1 MNDKLNLKEWLT
13 FHKDHDQ
20 MRKLFYQM
28 DAKMKYIHGKGY
40 YIMNFQPNKIEIGN
54 NDVFFEELGTMTQQD
69 YQALMDHNIYT
80 LSFLAIAS
88 YSDCLDFLKP
98 SFLNEHFEEFVPFLP
113 TEDVLY
119 YRSVMQGKKYY
130 YLNDYANIQQQQS
143 GLDEVKSGDAS
154 NQHQRSLVKATA
166 AGKIYQGEEEHLS
179 NAAFVN
185 VVVLSSFVVASTLIT
200 LLTVML
206 VALK

>member
-1 MNDKLNLKEWLT
+1 MNDKVNLKEWLT

-20 MRKLFYQM
+20 MRNLFYQM
-28 DAKMKYIHGKGY
+28 DAKMKYIHSRGY
-40 YIMNFQPNKIEIGN
+40 YIMNFQPDKIEIGN
-54 NDVFFEELGTMTQQD
+54 HDIFFEELGTMTQQD
-69 YQALMDHNIYT
+69 YQTLMNHNIYT
-80 LSFLAIAS
+80 LSFLEIAS

-98 SFLNEHFEEFVPFLP
+98 SFLNEHFEEFIPFLP
-113 TEDVLY
+113 SDDILY
-119 YRSVMQGKKYY
+119 YRSVIQEKKYY
-130 YLNDYANIQQQQS
+130 YLTDYANVQKQQS
-143 GLDEVKSGDAS
+143 SDESKSTGDT

-166 AGKIYQGEEEHLS
+166 AGKLYQEEEEHYS

-206 VALK
+206 FALK